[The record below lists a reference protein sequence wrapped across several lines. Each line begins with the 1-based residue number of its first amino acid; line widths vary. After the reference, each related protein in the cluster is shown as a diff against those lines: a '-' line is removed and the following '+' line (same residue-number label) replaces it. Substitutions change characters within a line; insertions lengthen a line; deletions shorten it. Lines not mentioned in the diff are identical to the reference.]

1 MTAPPSAGPSPEG
14 EEGRFVSRGRDFHSK
29 GSFITQPPI
38 ASDTSMYK
46 VRTYNKIAL
55 SGLDRFPRQAYEVGS
70 DIAHPD
76 AFLLRSQK
84 LQGIEVPQS
93 LLAVARAGAGVNNV
107 PVAEYGKLGI
117 VVFNTPGANANA
129 VKELVMAGMLLSSRA
144 IVDSM
149 NFVQS
154 LADLKDPAEMSP
166 RVEKEKSR
174 FAGNELKGKTLGIV
188 GLGAIGSMVAE
199 MALAMGMKVVGFDP
213 VLSIDAAWRLSNEV
227 SRMENLQSLL
237 ARSDYVSMHVPAVD
251 GTRHMINNDTL
262 AAIKPGAVLLNFA
275 RDTIVDAAAVLESLA
290 AGKLGKYVCDFPE
303 PSLLGNPQII
313 ALPHIGAST
322 EESEENCAVMAAN
335 QLVDYLENGNIEN
348 SVNFPKISME
358 RSPGTARI
366 IFSNDNVPGVLG
378 QVLSVL
384 AENKV
389 NVVDMVNKSRAELAF
404 NIVDVETLP
413 GDDVLRAI
421 AKVEHV
427 IRIRVI

>member
-1 MTAPPSAGPSPEG
+1 
-14 EEGRFVSRGRDFHSK
+14 
-29 GSFITQPPI
+29 
-38 ASDTSMYK
+38 MYK

-55 SGLDRFPRQAYEVGS
+55 SGLDRFPRQSYEVGS

-84 LQGIEVPQS
+84 LQGIEVPPS

-154 LADLKDPAEMSP
+154 LSELKDPAEMSP

-188 GLGAIGSMVAE
+188 GLGAIGSMVAR

-251 GTRHMINNDTL
+251 GTRHMINSDTL

-275 RDTIVDAAAVLESLA
+275 RDTIVDATAVLQSLA

-303 PSLLGNPQII
+303 PSLLGHPQII
-313 ALPHIGAST
+313 AMPHIGAST

-335 QLVDYLENGNIEN
+335 QLVDYLENGNIVN
-348 SVNFPKISME
+348 SVNFPEISME

-366 IFSNDNVPGVLG
+366 VFSNDNVPGVLG

-389 NVVDMVNKSRAELAF
+389 NVVDMMNKSRAELAF
-404 NIVDVETLP
+404 NIMDVETLP

-421 AKVEHV
+421 AAVEHV